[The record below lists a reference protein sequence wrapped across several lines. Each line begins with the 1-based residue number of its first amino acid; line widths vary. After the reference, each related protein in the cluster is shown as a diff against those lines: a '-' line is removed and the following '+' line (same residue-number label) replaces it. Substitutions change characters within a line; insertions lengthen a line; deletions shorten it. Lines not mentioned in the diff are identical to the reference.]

1 MPAGSFQGCAM
12 VDGNPKFKKSIKRF
26 SDLYS
31 NIGEI
36 RTEFGR
42 DYTRILHS
50 TAYRRLKHKT
60 QVFFATTNDHI
71 CTRIEH
77 VNHVTSVSRTISSY
91 LGLNTELVEA
101 IAIGH
106 DIGHAP
112 FGHKGEQVLNGLCQK
127 HLSSTH
133 TFWHERNSLRLADYI
148 ETLEGPNGQHVN
160 LNLTYAVRDGL
171 ICHCGEVDDA
181 SLCPRDEAFDLETIG
196 KAATT
201 SPYTWEG
208 CVVKISDKIA
218 YLGRDIEDAKTLNI
232 LSKKQSSELNKIL
245 KAHTFGKAK
254 EPTNTTLIKTFI
266 RDLCDNSTPE
276 NGICL
281 SHQTFNFMKDIKTFC
296 YANIYKHVVL
306 ERYKAYVDHI
316 MTGLFSVLQII
327 ANNFISTKENQ
338 IQTHC
343 PTLERDF
350 IKYLQ
355 VYSQQHNSKKFEKI
369 SKIYELLD
377 EQDRNLACIDFL
389 SGMTDQYA
397 LRSFKETISY

>member
-12 VDGNPKFKKSIKRF
+12 VDGNSKFKKSIKRF

-91 LGLNTELVEA
+91 LCLNTELVEA

-232 LSKKQSSELNKIL
+232 LSKN
-245 KAHTFGKAK
+245 
-254 EPTNTTLIKTFI
+254 N
-266 RDLCDNSTPE
+266 
-276 NGICL
+276 
-281 SHQTFNFMKDIKTFC
+281 
-296 YANIYKHVVL
+296 
-306 ERYKAYVDHI
+306 
-316 MTGLFSVLQII
+316 LQ
-327 ANNFISTKENQ
+327 N
-338 IQTHC
+338 
-343 PTLERDF
+343 
-350 IKYLQ
+350 
-355 VYSQQHNSKKFEKI
+355 
-369 SKIYELLD
+369 
-377 EQDRNLACIDFL
+377 
-389 SGMTDQYA
+389 
-397 LRSFKETISY
+397 